1 MVFLFNC
8 QYRWLLIGEHL
19 LLKIISWCSFLVLL
33 LMVLFEHIHN
43 WGLGYITAL
52 KWWRLF
58 VHINNT
64 HSATTLAVLINQITF
79 NTRVI
84 LGTLLL
90 VNSCVYL
97 PCWNCLS
104 MRLWFISLNNKF
116 INLLAGNIACGIS
129 LQIWLS
135 YFIISSALYLAIILH
150 LFFKKSPNFFF
161 LKHIIFKLIA
171 DCHFIFTQRFN

>member
-1 MVFLFNC
+1 MVFFFNC
-8 QYRWLLIGEHL
+8 WYQWLLIGEHL

-79 NTRVI
+79 NTWVI
-84 LGTLLL
+84 LRTMFL

-97 PCWNCLS
+97 PRWNCLS
-104 MRLWFISLNNKF
+104 KRLWFISLNNEF
-116 INLLAGNIACGIS
+116 INLLAGNIACGSS

-135 YFIISSALYLAIILH
+135 YFIISSALYLTIILH
-150 LFFKKSPNFFF
+150 LLFKKSATFFF
-161 LKHIIFKLIA
+161 LKHIIFNLIA
-171 DCHFIFTQRFN
+171 HCHFIFTQRFN